1 MTRFAT
7 VLLWA
12 LVCFFSGCAKYYYQE
27 GKTLEQCKQA
37 GKECCAEFQ
46 KYQDPAHDDPG
57 RYNIAY
63 DHEGIFMDACMQDRG
78 YGLVTENKLPLRV
91 KRKDPDR
98 WASRRQRGFAGTLD
112 E

>member
-7 VLLWA
+7 VLSLVF
-12 LVCFFSGCAKYYYQE
+12 VCFSSGCAKYYYQE
-27 GKTLEQCKQA
+27 GKTLEECKQA
-37 GKECCAEFQ
+37 GKECYAEFE
-46 KYQDPAHDDPG
+46 KFQDPDHDAPG
-57 RYNIAY
+57 TYNISY
-63 DHEGIFMDACMQDRG
+63 DHEGNFMDACMQDRG
-78 YGLVTENKLPLRV
+78 YRVVSENKLPLRA